1 MLLAFE
7 EILEVL
13 AKLNKKDWS
22 RTKLPKGLQNV
33 FETNIK
39 QLYNFTCHA
48 EMTKSYDDSQFVRNL
63 INSLYGTAVSFG
75 LVDNGQ
81 NYLVSKLSAIN
92 NI

>member
-7 EILEVL
+7 DLMNIL
-13 AKLNKKDWS
+13 AKLEKKDWS
-22 RTKLPKGLQNV
+22 KTSLPKGLQKV
-33 FETNIK
+33 FETNVRNI
-39 QLYNFTCHA
+39 YNFTCHA

-63 INSLYGTAVSFG
+63 INSLYETAVSFG